1 MRKYVRYNPNIDV
14 EQLFV
19 TDVRSEQ
26 TKKRRG
32 IRYEHIGRK
41 KKREKNPRQSHE
53 KKKRTPQAYS
63 DTCSDFRTCHYLFDD
78 VLYCEDES
86 PES

>member
-32 IRYEHIGRK
+32 IQYELIRRK
-41 KKREKNPRQSHE
+41 KKREKNPCQSHE
-53 KKKRTPQAYS
+53 EKKRTPQVYS

-86 PES
+86 SES

>member
-32 IRYEHIGRK
+32 IRYEHIRRK
-41 KKREKNPRQSHE
+41 KKREKNPYQSHE

-63 DTCSDFRTCHYLFDD
+63 DTCSDFRTCHYLLDD